1 MLSWDRALNF
11 IHLSGWQPPK
21 EALGMG
27 WSELGRQLI
36 LMAGMVSLP
45 TQPEARESAA
55 MPQRAQGPIHDEMA
69 LYHCR
74 KLLEA
79 REQNNLMEITR
90 KELRG
95 RVPSLFSFR
104 LRRRSTQAKRTSKLL
119 RRPAPRLKAS
129 IVTGK
134 TYTASRRMVCFQRA
148 FSTWRFSSRRQLSE
162 ACTLATLTCVTSRR
176 LHTRC
181 GQKARHP
188 SGIMKTKPEC
198 RVTCI

>member
-90 KELRG
+90 KELS
-95 RVPSLFSFR
+95 PFTLQF
-104 LRRRSTQAKRTSKLL
+104 QAAS
-119 RRPAPRLKAS
+119 PFYSSQANLKAAPPPS
-129 IVTGK
+129 
-134 TYTASRRMVCFQRA
+134 A
-148 FSTWRFSSRRQLSE
+148 E
-162 ACTLATLTCVTSRR
+162 AESFYSYRENIHGV
-176 LHTRC
+176 
-181 GQKARHP
+181 
-188 SGIMKTKPEC
+188 
-198 RVTCI
+198 